1 MLIGA
6 ATLVT
11 VIGVIGALA
20 WLNARD
26 DSDLDHSGASAPGRP
41 APELTDRTLEQGNV
55 IFRFADPADRAAL
68 RSLAQELAGGSDQAL
83 VNAGQAILVQKG
95 DALGAEA
102 YKRRLTVSSPDDP
115 ALTQFVEYW
124 LGRNSLP

>member
-68 RSLAQELAGGSDQAL
+68 RSLAQAL
-83 VNAGQAILVQKG
+83 VNAGQAILVQRG